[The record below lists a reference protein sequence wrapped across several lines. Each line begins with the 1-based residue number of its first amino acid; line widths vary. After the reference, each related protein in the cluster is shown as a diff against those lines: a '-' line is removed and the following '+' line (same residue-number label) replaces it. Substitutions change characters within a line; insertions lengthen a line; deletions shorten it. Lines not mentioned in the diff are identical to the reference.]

1 MRPQEHLFEMAKRS
15 EEAYNRWVEAKQ
27 GDAKQPSTKLS
38 WRHSAVSWISRR
50 WQDQPTVKLAV
61 LAVFVLVAVLAVF
74 VLRQEVNS
82 CSVELGEQRNVSVS
96 LSRSLEAERA
106 DLDRKKK
113 EAADLKSKKNTT
125 EENAFSFVLLEVAEL
140 KDQLEK
146 EKKEAADLKSKEQ
159 QLRKDYE
166 SKKND
171 AFDLR
176 KDNESMR
183 KKVAELKDQLKK
195 EKKESAELKSKEQ
208 QLREDYESKKNCA
221 LL

>member
-82 CSVELGEQRNVSVS
+82 CSVELGEQR
-96 LSRSLEAERA
+96 
-106 DLDRKKK
+106 
-113 EAADLKSKKNTT
+113 
-125 EENAFSFVLLEVAEL
+125 
-140 KDQLEK
+140 
-146 EKKEAADLKSKEQ
+146 
-159 QLRKDYE
+159 KDYE

-176 KDNESMR
+176 KDNESMK

-221 LL
+221 FL

>member
-1 MRPQEHLFEMAKRS
+1 MAKRS

-82 CSVELGEQRNVSVS
+82 CSVE
-96 LSRSLEAERA
+96 
-106 DLDRKKK
+106 
-113 EAADLKSKKNTT
+113 
-125 EENAFSFVLLEVAEL
+125 
-140 KDQLEK
+140 
-146 EKKEAADLKSKEQ
+146 AADLKSKEQ

-176 KDNESMR
+176 KDNESMK

-221 LL
+221 FL

>member
-146 EKKEAADLKSKEQ
+146 EKK
-159 QLRKDYE
+159 LRKDYE

-176 KDNESMR
+176 KDNESMK